1 MTNTFVSTRALL
13 AVASLLILAPV
24 PLFAQ
29 DSNGLPE
36 LVTDRPDF
44 TESSRVAGR
53 GIVQLE
59 MGTTFESN
67 TVSGDRDRTVST
79 PLALARI
86 GVSRRLELRFSTDG
100 YVLDSL
106 RSGFGQSTTKGQ
118 ADIEVGAKFVLSNGV
133 ATHGLEMAVIPMAS
147 LPTGSDSMSSG
158 TVDPTVKFTWAK
170 DLARDFGLSG
180 NYNVSRI
187 GDELGRYTE
196 HALSLSLG
204 HDLPGGFGGYWE
216 TYGFMPKGRPGT
228 AAWTVNTGVTHGIGG
243 NAQVDV
249 EVGRGVTAAAPD
261 WFIGV
266 GVGIRTSALR
276 SLGR

>member
-1 MTNTFVSTRALL
+1 MTSTSYVTRALL
-13 AVASLLILAPV
+13 TFATALVLSPV
-24 PLFAQ
+24 SVLAQ
-29 DSNGLPE
+29 DNAGLPE
-36 LVTDRPDF
+36 LITDRPDF
-44 TESSRVAGR
+44 TESSDVVGR

-67 TVSGDRDRTVST
+67 KMGADQDRTMST

-86 GVSRRLELRFSTDG
+86 GVSKRLELRFSTDG

-106 RSGFGQSTTKGQ
+106 RSGFGQATTKGQ
-118 ADIEVGAKFVLSNGV
+118 ADIEVGAKFVLSNG
-133 ATHGLEMAVIPMAS
+133 ARTRGLAMAVIPMAS
-147 LPTGSDSMSSG
+147 LPTGSDAMSSN

-180 NYNVSRI
+180 NYNVSRL

-204 HDLPGGFGGYWE
+204 HDLAGGWAGYWE
-216 TYGFMPKGRPGT
+216 TYGFMPKGRPGN

-243 NAQVDV
+243 NAQVDL

-261 WFIGV
+261 WFVGV
-266 GVGIRTSALR
+266 GFGIRTSALR
-276 SLGR
+276 SLVR